1 MLNLLMQAKKADM
14 APEDR
19 KDVLLEA
26 LVFIT
31 GYFGHTRSAPAL
43 LAGLPVGKDGLT
55 PKLFCQAADRAGFK
69 ARIVKRKLEQIPA
82 EVIPAVVVTKNK
94 KALIL
99 LQSDK
104 GQGRVLDPVSKEE
117 KTLSLKDLAKDYSG
131 HCIYI
136 KPNYQSDGAEKE
148 ALEDHWFW
156 SNILEN
162 RDIYL
167 KVALGALL
175 INLFALT
182 SPIFTMNFYDRVLP
196 NNATET
202 GWVLVIGASSIYVFD
217 LIIRTLRAY
226 FIDIAGRRSDVILAQ
241 KLFNQVLDIRLGTR
255 TGSIGAFANNLRE
268 FDSLREFFNSA
279 TMTGLVDFPF
289 SLLFIAAIW
298 MIAGAGFAM
307 LLLAFYAVVMITGY
321 IMQLPVQR
329 KVHQAMKTG
338 EQKHGL
344 LVETLGNLEMI
355 KGVGG
360 EGHIRANYAHYVA
373 KSAEAGQHSRFWSG
387 LSMNFSGF
395 IQQLAGV
402 IVMLVGMYSVQEKH
416 LTVGALM
423 ACVILSSRAIAPI
436 GALAGLVNRYHQAKS
451 AYRNLDSVMRQPVE
465 RPRDKKFLHRPVLK
479 GAFQFRD
486 LGFIYPKT
494 SRPVLQGVNLNI
506 NAGEKLA
513 IVGRIGSG
521 KSTLIKLMVDFFEPN
536 EGALLI
542 DETDMRQIDPAD
554 LRRNVAYMGQDTAL
568 MSGTIRE
575 NIAMGRPR
583 ATDAEVLKIA
593 EMTGVHDF
601 VRRHPM
607 GYDAPVGERGDG
619 LSGGQRQS
627 VALARTLIMDT
638 PVLILD
644 EPTNAMDSG
653 TEDMILR
660 SIEQIIKDKT
670 FILVT
675 HKPALL
681 KLINRLVVMDGGRVV
696 MDGPRDTVLQA
707 LAAGKITVPQGIA
720 IHGTGRS

>member
-1 MLNLLMQAKKADM
+1 MTNYLMQTKRDDM
-14 APEDR
+14 AAEDR

-43 LAGLPVGKDGLT
+43 QAGLPVGKGGLT

-69 ARIVKRKLEQIPA
+69 ARIVKRALEQIPA
-82 EVIPAVVVTKNK
+82 EVIPAVVVTKDK
-94 KALIL
+94 KAVIL
-99 LQSDK
+99 LQRGDK
-104 GQGRVLDPVSKEE
+104 GQCRVLDPVSKEE
-117 KTLSLKDLAKDYSG
+117 KSLGLKDLSKDYSG
-131 HCIYI
+131 YCIYI
-136 KPNYQSDGAEKE
+136 KPNYQSDGAETE

-162 RDIYL
+162 KAIYM

-217 LIIRTLRAY
+217 IIIRSLRAY

-255 TGSIGAFANNLRE
+255 SGSIGAFANNLRE

-289 SLLFIAAIW
+289 SLLFVAAIW
-298 MIAGAGFAM
+298 MIAGVEFAM
-307 LLLAFYAVVMITGY
+307 LLLAFYAVVIVAGY
-321 IMQLPVQR
+321 LMQLPVHR

-360 EGHIRANYAHYVA
+360 EGQIRANYAHYVA
-373 KSAEAGQHSRFWSG
+373 KSAEAGQQSRFYSG
-387 LSMNFSGF
+387 MSVNFSTF

-402 IVMLVGMYSVQEKH
+402 IVVLVGMYSVQDKH

-451 AYRNLDSVMRQPVE
+451 AYRNLDGVMRQPVE

-479 GAFQFRD
+479 GHFQFRD
-486 LGFIYPKT
+486 MAFAYPRTT
-494 SRPVLQGVNLNI
+494 SPVLQGINLNI
-506 NAGEKLA
+506 NAGDKVA

-521 KSTLIKLMVDFFEPN
+521 KSTMVKLMVDFFVPT
-536 EGALLI
+536 EGTILI

-575 NIAMGRPR
+575 NIVMGRPR
-583 ATDAEVLKIA
+583 ATDEEVLKIA

-619 LSGGQRQS
+619 LSGGQKQS
-627 VALARTLIMDT
+627 VALARTLLMDT

-660 SIEQIIKDKT
+660 NIEQIIKDKT

-681 KLINRLVVMDGGRVV
+681 KLVSRLVVMDGGRVV
-696 MDGPRDTVLQA
+696 MDGPRDAVLQA
-707 LAAGKITVPQGIA
+707 LAAGKVTVA
-720 IHGTGRS
+720 KE

>member
-1 MLNLLMQAKKADM
+1 M
-14 APEDR
+14 ATEDR
-19 KDVLLEA
+19 KDALLEA

-43 LAGLPVGKDGLT
+43 LAGLPVGKGGLT

-69 ARIVKRKLEQIPA
+69 ARIVKRGLGQIPA
-82 EVIPAVVVTKNK
+82 EVAPTVVVTKDK
-94 KALIL
+94 KALVL
-99 LQSDK
+99 LQRDEK
-104 GQGRVLDPVSKEE
+104 EQCRVFDPASKEE
-117 KTLSLKDLAKDYSG
+117 KVLALKELSGNYSG
-131 HCIYI
+131 YCIYI
-136 KPNYQSDGAEKE
+136 KPNFEGDGTE
-148 ALEDHWFW
+148 ALENHWFW
-156 SNILEN
+156 SNILESKA
-162 RDIYL
+162 IYI
-167 KVALGALL
+167 KVALASLL
-175 INLFALT
+175 VNLFALT

-196 NNATET
+196 NNAIET
-202 GWVLVIGASSIYVFD
+202 GWVLVIGASSIFIFD
-217 LIIRTLRAY
+217 LIIRTLRGY

-241 KLFNQVLDIRLGTR
+241 KLFNQVLDMRLGAR
-255 TGSIGAFANNLRE
+255 SGSIGAFANNLRE

-279 TMTGLVDFPF
+279 TMTGFVDFPF
-289 SLLFIAAIW
+289 SLLFLAAVW

-307 LLLAFYAVVMITGY
+307 LLLAFYVVVMVAGY
-321 IMQLPVQR
+321 LTQLPVRR

-360 EGHIRANYAHYVA
+360 EGQIRANYAHYVA
-373 KSAEAGQHSRFWSG
+373 KSAEAGQQSRFYSG
-387 LSMNFSGF
+387 LSVNFSVF
-395 IQQLAGV
+395 VQQLAGV
-402 IVMLVGMYSVQEKH
+402 IVVLAGMYSVQDKH
-416 LTVGALM
+416 LTIGALM

-451 AYRNLDSVMRQPVE
+451 AYRNLNDVMNQPVE

-479 GAFQFRD
+479 GQFQFRD
-486 LGFIYPKT
+486 MSFAYPRT
-494 SRPVLQGVNLNI
+494 GAPVLHGVNLNL
-506 NAGEKLA
+506 NAGDKVA

-521 KSTLIKLMVDFFEPN
+521 KSTLVKLMVNFFEPT
-536 EGALLI
+536 EGTILI

-568 MSGTIRE
+568 TSGTIRD
-575 NIAMGRPR
+575 NIVMGRPH
-583 ATDAEVLKIA
+583 ATDEEVLKIA
-593 EMTGVHDF
+593 EITGVHDF

-607 GYDAPVGERGDG
+607 GYDAPVGERGEG

-653 TEDMILR
+653 TEDLILR
-660 SIEQIIKDKT
+660 NLERVIKDKT

-681 KLINRLVVMDGGRVV
+681 KLVSRLVVMDGGRVV

-707 LAAGKITVPQGIA
+707 LAAGKITVPKE
-720 IHGTGRS
+720 